1 MTDPLDESILKSTSY
16 SVGWFFFFS
25 GSRSSCTV
33 AVMCHIMSFIHYC
46 FVFHLFVAFLFASPL
61 IKPGPMRLSL
71 LSCDLLPFDL
81 FSFSV
86 S

>member
-1 MTDPLDESILKSTSY
+1 MRAFLRVQIIQLA
-16 SVGWFFFFS
+16 VVVVFVFFS

-33 AVMCHIMSFIHYC
+33 AAMCHIMSFIHYC